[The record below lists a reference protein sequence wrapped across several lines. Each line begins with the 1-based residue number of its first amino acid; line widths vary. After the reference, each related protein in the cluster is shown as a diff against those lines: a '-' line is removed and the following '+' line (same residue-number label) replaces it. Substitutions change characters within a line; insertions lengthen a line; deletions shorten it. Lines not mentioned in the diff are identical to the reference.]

1 MYGSH
6 LIDGHQAATNCQR
19 SSKIVLVGQSV
30 QALGEGET
38 GLTELGDNFLVREF
52 HGGWRPARPLPRTS
66 CRADARDPRT
76 SFPGINEKQVLPR
89 RTRSNVEETSAPS
102 AANCPV
108 IFPEFSRARHY
119 ERKTLVKESRQEH
132 RPSG

>member
-52 HGGWRPARPLPRTS
+52 HGGGRPPPSAADKLPRR
-66 CRADARDPRT
+66 CERPPYV
-76 SFPGINEKQVLPR
+76 FPGINEKQVLPR